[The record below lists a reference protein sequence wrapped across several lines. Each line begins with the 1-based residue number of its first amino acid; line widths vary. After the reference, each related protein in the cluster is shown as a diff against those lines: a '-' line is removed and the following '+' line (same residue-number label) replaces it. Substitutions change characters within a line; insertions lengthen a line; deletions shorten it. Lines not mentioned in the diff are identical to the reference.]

1 MSHLVSKDMNQS
13 NGETAVYEPLR
24 RLQQWVE
31 QANWTAYDTFDGL
44 SSPYAPFFTF
54 GSGFLKQVWQQG
66 VRRFPLNL
74 RPLLGIKPSMST
86 KGMGFFAQGYL
97 RLYQTYGEAAHLDK
111 ARFCLQWLRDNRCP
125 QFRGNAWGNHFPYQ
139 SRGGAIPKGT
149 PTIVWTGLIGHA
161 FLDVYDVTKEDDHLA
176 AAKRACD
183 FIVEELGWFEAD
195 GGRCLRYYPHE
206 EHQIHNSN
214 IIGASLLARVNAL
227 VPDSRYSELAHAAVD
242 FTVSHQTAEGAWYY
256 GVESKYRWVDSFHT
270 GYVLEALDIFNR
282 YSGES
287 KYAAALE
294 KGYRYFVETFFE
306 EDGTPRYYDYKKRPL
321 DIQCAS
327 QGIQTLIN
335 LRRLHPQSVA
345 LASTVAQ
352 WTIANMQ
359 DPTGYFYYRK
369 YPFMTNKTPTL
380 HWGQA
385 TMFGALA
392 LLDHHLRSQSGI
404 PAAFP
409 PSKRATAALPQ
420 TA

>member
-1 MSHLVSKDMNQS
+1 
-13 NGETAVYEPLR
+13 
-24 RLQQWVE
+24 
-31 QANWTAYDTFDGL
+31 
-44 SSPYAPFFTF
+44 
-54 GSGFLKQVWQQG
+54 
-66 VRRFPLNL
+66 
-74 RPLLGIKPSMST
+74 MST

-97 RLYQTYGEAAHLDK
+97 RLYQTYGEPAFLEK
-111 ARFCLQWLRDNRCP
+111 ARFCLQWLRDNRCR
-125 QFRGNAWGNHFPYQ
+125 QFRGNAWGNHFDYQ
-139 SRGGAIPKGT
+139 ARGGAIPKGT

-161 FLDVYDVTKEDDHLA
+161 FLDAYDVTGEEEYVA
-176 AAKRACD
+176 VARGVAD
-183 FIVEELGWFEAD
+183 FIVDELGSFQGE
-195 GGRCLRYYPHE
+195 GGICFRYYPNE

-227 VPDSRYSELAHAAVD
+227 TPGSRYSELAQAAVD

-256 GVESKYRWVDSFHT
+256 GVEPKYRWIDSFHT

-282 YSGES
+282 CSGNP
-287 KYAAALE
+287 KHVAALE

-306 EDGTPRYYDYKKRPL
+306 EDGTPRYYDYKTRPL

-335 LRRLHPQSVA
+335 LRRLHPRSVA
-345 LASTVAQ
+345 VASTLAQ

-369 YPFMTNKTPTL
+369 YPFITNKTPTL

-385 TMFGALA
+385 TMFAALA
-392 LLDHHLRSQSGI
+392 LLDQHLRSEAGT
-404 PAAFP
+404 PAVVT
-409 PSKRATAALPQ
+409 SRIRAATMLPQ